1 MAYALVRIVESFI
14 YADVIAGEDPD
25 IDKAVEVLRLSCA
38 RTAQSDTGFALA
50 SARDD
55 AGWQ

>member
-25 IDKAVEVLRLSCA
+25 IDKAVDILRLML
-38 RTAQSDTGFALA
+38 R
-50 SARDD
+50 
-55 AGWQ
+55 